1 MAILDRYIVREVG
14 AIFLFG
20 IALFTLIL
28 TVNHIFFLAR
38 FAAAEH
44 LGVALVVRLL
54 VLRVPYFLAFSL
66 PMALLLG
73 VLLTFGRLSD
83 RNEVVAMRTSGIS
96 LVRVAL
102 PVLAGGLF
110 VSLSG
115 IALNE
120 WVVPLAE
127 DRYRTEFLSAGS
139 QSVAPPSYLLF
150 REREG
155 TRVTIYYA
163 RRVGPGAETMEG
175 LTANQ
180 FEGDR
185 LVRVI
190 EAAQARYGPGGWEL
204 EDGTMHLLDGP
215 QLVQVRFRR
224 IEAGIRRTPREILV
238 GRKAPA
244 EMTIQELRAYMGL
257 LRRTGE
263 SVVEYLVYLHSRLA
277 IPTSSLIFALLAVP
291 LGLRPHRSGSSIGLG
306 LTILIL
312 LVYYLL
318 MNTTLALGHS
328 GRLPAALA
336 AWSPNLLVGAVGGY
350 LLWRV
355 R

>member
-1 MAILDRYIVREVG
+1 MAILDRYIIREVG
-14 AIFLFG
+14 SIFLFG

-38 FAAAEH
+38 FAAAQH
-44 LGVALVVRLL
+44 IDVIVVARLL
-54 VLRVPYFLAFSL
+54 LLRVPYFLAFSL

-96 LVRVAL
+96 LIRVAV
-102 PVLAGGLF
+102 PVLVGGLV
-110 VSLSG
+110 VSALG

-127 DRYRTEFLSAGS
+127 DRYRTEFLQAGR
-139 QSVAPPSYLLF
+139 VAPQRGYLLF

-155 TRVTIYYA
+155 ARVSVFYA
-163 RRVGPGAETMEG
+163 RHVAENGESMEG

-190 EAAQARYGPGGWEL
+190 EAARARYSGGGWHL
-204 EDGTMHLLDGP
+204 EDGTMYLLGGP
-215 QLVQVRFRR
+215 QMVQVRFAR
-224 IEAGIRRTPREILV
+224 IDAGIRRTPRDLLAE
-238 GRKAPA
+238 RKDPS
-244 EMTIQELRAYMGL
+244 EMTIKELRAYMGVL
-257 LRRTGE
+257 QRTGE
-263 SVVEYLVYLHSRLA
+263 SIVQYLVWLHSRLA
-277 IPTSSLIFALLAVP
+277 LPSSSVIFALLAVP
-291 LGLRPHRSGSSIGLG
+291 LGLRPHRSGPSIGLG
-306 LTILIL
+306 LTIVIL

-318 MNTTLALGHS
+318 MNTTLALGQS
-328 GRLPAALA
+328 GRLSPLLA
-336 AWSPNLLVGAVGGY
+336 AWTPNLVIGAVGAY
-350 LLWRV
+350 LLWRA

>member
-1 MAILDRYIVREVG
+1 MPILDRYIIREVG
-14 AIFLFG
+14 SIFLFG

-38 FAAAEH
+38 FAATDQVGLAV
-44 LGVALVVRLL
+44 VARLL
-54 VLRVPYFLAFSL
+54 LLRVPYFLAFSL

-96 LVRVAL
+96 LIRVAI
-102 PVLAGGLF
+102 PVLAGGVF
-110 VSLSG
+110 VSLAG

-127 DRYRTEFLSAGS
+127 ERYRTEFLQAGS
-139 QSVAPPSYLLF
+139 RSLAPQGYLLF
-150 REREG
+150 RERED
-155 TRVTIYYA
+155 TRVSVYYA
-163 RRVGPGAETMEG
+163 RSVAPDGESMEG

-190 EAAQARYGPGGWEL
+190 EAARARYGPDGWKL
-204 EDGTMHLLDGP
+204 EDGTIHLFGGP
-215 QLVQVRFRR
+215 QLVQVRFQR
-224 IEAGIRRTPREILV
+224 IDAGIRRTPREILV
-238 GRKAPA
+238 GRKDPS
-244 EMTIQELRAYMGL
+244 EMTIAELRAYMGV

-263 SVVEYLVYLHSRLA
+263 SIAQYLVWLHSRLA
-277 IPTSSLIFALLAVP
+277 LPTSSLIFALLAVP
-291 LGLRPHRSGSSIGLG
+291 LGLRPHRSGPSIGLG
-306 LTILIL
+306 LTIVTL

-318 MNTTLALGHS
+318 MNTTLALGQS
-328 GRLPAALA
+328 GQIPPSLA
-336 AWSPNLLVGAVGGY
+336 AWSPNLLIGTVGGY
-350 LLWRV
+350 LLWRA

>member
-38 FAAAEH
+38 FAATEH
-44 LGVALVVRLL
+44 IAVTTVVRLL
-54 VLRVPYFLAFSL
+54 LLRVPYFLAFSL

-96 LVRVAL
+96 LIRVAL
-102 PVLAGGLF
+102 PVLAGGLA

-127 DRYRTEFLSAGS
+127 ERYRTEFLSAGS
-139 QSVAPPSYLLF
+139 RSLAPQSYLLF

-155 TRVTIYYA
+155 SRISVYYA
-163 RRVGPGAETMEG
+163 RRVAPGGETMEG

-180 FEGDR
+180 FEEDR

-190 EAAQARYGPGGWEL
+190 EAARARYGPGGWDL
-204 EDGTMHLLDGP
+204 EDGTMHLLGGP
-215 QLVQVRFRR
+215 QLVSVAFQR
-224 IEAGIRRTPREILV
+224 IKASIRRTPAEILI
-238 GRKAPA
+238 GQKDPS
-244 EMTIQELRAYMGL
+244 EMTIAELRAYMGV

-263 SVVEYLVYLHSRLA
+263 SIVEYLVYLHSRFALPA
-277 IPTSSLIFALLAVP
+277 SSLIFALLAVP

-306 LTILIL
+306 LTIVIL

-318 MNTTLALGHS
+318 MNSTLALGHS
-328 GRLPAALA
+328 GRLSPALA

-350 LLWRV
+350 LLWRA